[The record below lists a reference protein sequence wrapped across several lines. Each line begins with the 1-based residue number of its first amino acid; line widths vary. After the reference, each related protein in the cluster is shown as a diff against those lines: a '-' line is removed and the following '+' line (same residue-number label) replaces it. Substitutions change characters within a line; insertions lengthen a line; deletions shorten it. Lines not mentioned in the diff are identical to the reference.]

1 MFTYNDRTGTEISRE
16 PMGVKAR
23 IAKVF
28 QNGSQTMKDI
38 MDEMSKLT
46 DKDIADFSAWFEQ
59 EGYPIK
65 RV

>member
-1 MFTYNDRTGTEISRE
+1 MFTYTDRTGTPLSHD

-28 QNGSQTMKDI
+28 QSGSQSMKDI

-46 DKDIADFSAWFEQ
+46 EKDIADFSAWFEQ